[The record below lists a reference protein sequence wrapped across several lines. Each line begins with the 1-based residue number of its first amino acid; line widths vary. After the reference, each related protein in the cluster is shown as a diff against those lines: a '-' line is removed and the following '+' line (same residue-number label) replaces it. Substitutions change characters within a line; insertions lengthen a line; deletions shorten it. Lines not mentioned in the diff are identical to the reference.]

1 MRPTVSTLAAFTAN
15 TTNQTT
21 AGFNSTLSCSPP
33 CFQNFDPSLTV
44 NGITFS
50 SNSGFGV
57 NVNSAL
63 WYGPGDL
70 TNAYLVNVYTPPP
83 NGPTDLALTISLPT
97 AVTAFGLDFSTLFS
111 STTATFTLSNGFTTT
126 ANTSNA
132 TTNFETQ
139 FLGFISTTPFDSI
152 TFSVPNVFITDQ
164 GSNTSYVVADV
175 VTASATPLPAA
186 LPLFA
191 SGLGGLGLLGWRR
204 KRKATSLAA

>member
-1 MRPTVSTLAAFTAN
+1 M
-15 TTNQTT
+15 
-21 AGFNSTLSCSPP
+21 
-33 CFQNFDPSLTV
+33 

-63 WYGPGDL
+63 WYGSGDL
-70 TNAYLVNVYTPPP
+70 TNAYLVNVYTPQSSG
-83 NGPTDLALTISLPT
+83 GPTDLALTINLPT

-126 ANTSNA
+126 ANTNNA

-139 FLGFISTTPFDSI
+139 FLGFISTAPFDSI
-152 TFSVPNVFITDQ
+152 TFSIPNIFIADQ
-164 GSNTSYVVADV
+164 NTNTSYVVADV

-191 SGLGGLGLLGWRR
+191 TGLGALGLLGWRR
-204 KRKATSLAA
+204 KKKAQAA